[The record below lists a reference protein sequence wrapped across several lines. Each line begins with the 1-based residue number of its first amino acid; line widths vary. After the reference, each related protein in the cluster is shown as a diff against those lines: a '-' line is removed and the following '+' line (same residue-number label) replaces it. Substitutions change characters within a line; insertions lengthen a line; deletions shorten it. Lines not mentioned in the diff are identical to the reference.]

1 MTRIK
6 KIIEQ
11 NREVY
16 DIIAPLFASTRQ
28 YIWDDLVPLIDYLKP
43 NLKVLDLG
51 CGTGRLYQIFAKFQD
66 SIDYIGLDQSEG
78 QLAEAKKEFP
88 NNKYVQAEMT
98 KLPFDDASF
107 DLVFC
112 VATLHHL
119 PDEETRQQAL
129 SEMKRIL
136 KPGGRVLMTN
146 WNLYSDSAQKTVE
159 KGKWQQN
166 DGEFVVPWMNP
177 KGEVLGE
184 RYYYGFT
191 PEYLDKICSEAG
203 FEVEENY
210 YSKKGKVSTKEK
222 GNNIVSI
229 LLKKT

>member
-1 MTRIK
+1 MSKTK

-28 YIWDDLVPLIDYLKP
+28 YIWDDLQPFTEYIEP
-43 NLKVLDLG
+43 NTKVLDLG

-66 SIDYIGLDQSEG
+66 SIDYVGLDQSAG
-78 QLAEAKKEFP
+78 QLAEAKKDFP

-98 KLPFDDASF
+98 TLPFEDASF
-107 DLVFC
+107 DAIFC
-112 VATLHHL
+112 IATLHHL

-129 SEMKRIL
+129 SEMKRVL
-136 KPGGRVLMTN
+136 KPGARVFMTN
-146 WNLYSDSAQKTVE
+146 WNLYSDSAQKTVQ
-159 KGKWQQN
+159 KGKWEET

-177 KGEVLGE
+177 QGEVLGE

-191 PEYLDKICSEAG
+191 PEYLEKICTESG
-203 FEVEENY
+203 FEVEVNY
-210 YSKKGKVSTKEK
+210 YSKKGKKSDVKK

-229 LLKKT
+229 LKKN

>member
-1 MTRIK
+1 MTRVK

-28 YIWDDLVPLIDYLKP
+28 YIWDDLKPFDKYIKP
-43 NLKVLDLG
+43 NLSILDIG

-66 SIDYIGLDQSEG
+66 SIDYIGLDQSAG
-78 QLAEAKKEFP
+78 QLAQSKKEFP

-98 KLPFDDASF
+98 KLPLEDASF

-112 VATLHHL
+112 IATLHHL
-119 PDEETRQQAL
+119 PDEETRRQAL

-166 DGEFVVPWMNP
+166 EGEFVVPWMNP
-177 KGEVLGE
+177 EGKTLGE

-203 FEVEENY
+203 FVVEENY
-210 YSKKGKVSTKEK
+210 YSKKGTKSDVKK
-222 GNNIVSI
+222 GNNVVTI
-229 LLKKT
+229 LRKN

>member
-1 MTRIK
+1 MSRTK

-28 YIWDDLVPLIDYLKP
+28 YIWYDLKSFDKYIEP
-43 NLKVLDLG
+43 NIRVLDLG

-66 SIDYIGLDQSEG
+66 SIDYVGLDQSAG
-78 QLAEAKKEFP
+78 QLAQSKKEFP

-98 KLPFDDASF
+98 QLPFEDASF
-107 DLVFC
+107 DLIFC
-112 VATLHHL
+112 IATLHHL
-119 PDEETRQQAL
+119 PDEETRRHAL

-136 KPGGRVLMTN
+136 QPGGRVFMTN

-166 DGEFVVPWMNP
+166 EGEFVVPWMNP
-177 KGEVLGE
+177 EGKTLGE

-203 FEVEENY
+203 FVVEENY
-210 YSKKGKVSTKEK
+210 YSKKGTKSDVKK
-222 GNNIVSI
+222 GNNVVTI
-229 LLKKT
+229 LRKN